1 LVTVSK
7 GAKKALGLVGGALLV
22 YFVISDPNGSGQL
35 VQNILGMLQDGAESL
50 VTFVQSLFA

>member
-1 LVTVSK
+1 MSK
-7 GAKKALGLVGGALLV
+7 GAKKAIGLVGGALLV

-35 VQNILGMLQDGAESL
+35 VQDILNMLQDGAEAL